1 MESLGTPP
9 KQNDECENRYSARN
23 FGNRTFTDVT
33 KFRNAE
39 LTVVQSQTELTY
51 FRG

>member
-9 KQNDECENRYSARN
+9 KQNDECDDRYSARN
-23 FGNRTFTDVT
+23 FGKSTITDVT

-39 LTVVQSQTELTY
+39 LLVVQSQAELAY